1 MLTQTC
7 HLWLQKQHRR
17 PPPPLYSPRYRY
29 TNTLGSPLSAHFYY
43 TRQKHFVARHSAHGI
58 RPDSFPTQTTHQYI
72 WRPPF
77 VNMSVLPAEVHGAL
91 DQVLQAL
98 QNTDNTVRSQAE
110 KTLNDDWINQRPD
123 MLLMGLAEQMQGSQD
138 EGVSRTF
145 TRQTRGDAGALTMF
159 CRPGPSPLCSSD
171 ACRRVR

>member
-1 MLTQTC
+1 
-7 HLWLQKQHRR
+7 
-17 PPPPLYSPRYRY
+17 
-29 TNTLGSPLSAHFYY
+29 
-43 TRQKHFVARHSAHGI
+43 
-58 RPDSFPTQTTHQYI
+58 
-72 WRPPF
+72 
-77 VNMSVLPAEVHGAL
+77 MSVLPAEVHGAL

-138 EGVSRTF
+138 EGVSRAF